1 MLIGWL
7 GALAIVAII
16 VWIAWRHP
24 RVHNIILAVIVA
36 LAILGGLTELLRF

>member
-24 RVHNIILAVIVA
+24 RVHSVILAIIVGV
-36 LAILGGLTELLRF
+36 AILGGLSELFKF